1 MDYLNKEPNMKRVK
15 HIRVEDQYRT
25 NPLSHE
31 PGGDEVTVYT
41 KDGLIRTYD
50 KIKNPQMYIGSLS
63 FKEEIVRVDINGDQK
78 WTSKEPGVKY
88 WEE

>member
-1 MDYLNKEPNMKRVK
+1 
-15 HIRVEDQYRT
+15 
-25 NPLSHE
+25 
-31 PGGDEVTVYT
+31 
-41 KDGLIRTYD
+41 
-50 KIKNPQMYIGSLS
+50 MYIGSLS